1 MFENLVNSNDSAINS
16 ELSNLLDFSL
26 KETKKF
32 IKEFLERVKEAKAI

>member
-1 MFENLVNSNDSAINS
+1 MTPSQISG

-32 IKEFLERVKEAKAI
+32 INDYLERVKEVKIY